1 MINEREIRKQL
12 EAKQKELLEIQHQ
25 YDAMKY
31 SRQIRMFS
39 DHIVKSEA
47 LINIIRTDKLNG
59 DDVAIL
65 ADKVLIHMNA
75 IYSKYRNEIIENQA
89 KRQKKNEAK
98 RSRRSMQKA
107 LIKEDNPPKTSQTM
121 HLDQNKNP
129 MPAPA
134 DQVVDA
140 KVVADPADP
149 VKVKQNANDNNKNK
163 QNRTY

>member
-12 EAKQKELLEIQHQ
+12 EAKQKELMEIQHQ

-39 DHIVKSEA
+39 DRIIKSEA
-47 LINIIRTDKLNG
+47 LINIIRSDKLNG

-65 ADKVLIHMNA
+65 ADKIIIHLNA
-75 IYSKYRNEIIENQA
+75 IYSKYRNEILENQT
-89 KRQKKNEAK
+89 KRLKKNEAK
-98 RSRRSMQKA
+98 RSRRSRQKTQ
-107 LIKEDNPPKTSQTM
+107 IKENNPPEQT
-121 HLDQNKNP
+121 LNELQQAKNN

-149 VKVKQNANDNNKNK
+149 VKVTQNANDNNKNK

>member
-1 MINEREIRKQL
+1 MINERDIRKQL
-12 EAKQKELLEIQHQ
+12 EAKQKELMEIQHQ

-31 SRQIRMFS
+31 SRQMQAVS
-39 DHIVKSEA
+39 DRIVKSEA

-59 DDVAIL
+59 DDVARF
-65 ADKVLIHMNA
+65 ADKILLHLNA
-75 IYSKYRNEIIENQA
+75 IYGKYRNEILENQT
-89 KRQKKNEAK
+89 KRLKKNEAK
-98 RSRRSMQKA
+98 RSRRSRQKA
-107 LIKEDNPPKTSQTM
+107 LIKEVKPPKTPQTM
-121 HLDQNKNP
+121 HLDQHKNP

-149 VKVKQNANDNNKNK
+149 VMVKQNDNEKNSIK

>member
-75 IYSKYRNEIIENQA
+75 IYSKYRNEILENQA
-89 KRQKKNEAK
+89 KRLKKNEAK
-98 RSRRSMQKA
+98 RSRRSRQKA
-107 LIKEDNPPKTSQTM
+107 LIKEVKPPKTSQTM
-121 HLDQNKNP
+121 HLDQHKNP
-129 MPAPA
+129 MPAPV
-134 DQVVDA
+134 DQVVDT

-149 VKVKQNANDNNKNK
+149 VKVNQNDNEKKNII

>member
-12 EAKQKELLEIQHQ
+12 EAKQKELMEIQQQ

-31 SRQIRMFS
+31 SRQMQAVS
-39 DHIVKSEA
+39 DRIIKSEA
-47 LINIIRTDKLNG
+47 LINIIRSDKLNG
-59 DDVAIL
+59 DDVARF
-65 ADKVLIHMNA
+65 ADKILLHLNA
-75 IYSKYRNEIIENQA
+75 IYGKYRNEILENQA
-89 KRQKKNEAK
+89 KRLKKNEAK

-149 VKVKQNANDNNKNK
+149 VKVTQNANDNNKNK

>member
-12 EAKQKELLEIQHQ
+12 EAKQKELMEIQQQ

-31 SRQIRMFS
+31 SRQMQAVS
-39 DHIVKSEA
+39 DRIVKSEA

-59 DDVAIL
+59 DDVARF
-65 ADKVLIHMNA
+65 ADKILLHLNA
-75 IYSKYRNEIIENQA
+75 IYGKYRNEILENQA
-89 KRQKKNEAK
+89 KRLKKNEAK
-98 RSRRSMQKA
+98 RSRRSRQKTK
-107 LIKEDNPPKTSQTM
+107 IKENNPPEQKLNELQ
-121 HLDQNKNP
+121 QAENY

-149 VKVKQNANDNNKNK
+149 VMVKQNDNEKNSIK

>member
-12 EAKQKELLEIQHQ
+12 EAKQKELLEIQKQ

-31 SRQIRMFS
+31 SRQIRVFA
-39 DHIVKSEA
+39 DCIVKSEA

-65 ADKVLIHMNA
+65 ADKIIIHLNA
-75 IYSKYRNEIIENQA
+75 IYSKYRNEILENQT
-89 KRQKKNEAK
+89 KRLKKNEAK
-98 RSRRSMQKA
+98 RSRRSRQKA
-107 LIKEDNPPKTSQTM
+107 LIKEDKPPELTLKKTEKIT
-121 HLDQNKNP
+121 NN

-134 DQVVDA
+134 NQVVDA

-149 VKVKQNANDNNKNK
+149 VMVKQNDNEKNSIK